1 MCVFA
6 VPLIWFTVI
15 HFTQCSFV
23 IQRRNPKQ
31 QQQQPQLI
39 RPTSKSFDDD
49 VLICNEKNPCPCE
62 MQRRIETKE
71 GARVE
76 WVDFKCKN
84 DNLKYGKSMSCQPRK
99 STKTF
104 CEDYEGIPLKK
115 PITVTVQHGCEL
127 RFDNPDTHTTADSHF
142 AGLNSHYAN
151 PDPQPHREKGS
162 SQKLRSSMNDLRLN
176 TRTHN
181 NHRRNHRHNHR
192 HNHRRNHRRNHQHQH
207 RHSHQ
212 HNL

>member
-84 DNLKYGKSMSCQPRK
+84 DNLKYGKSMSCKQLQ

-104 CEDYEGIPLKK
+104 CEDYEGIPIEKT
-115 PITVTVQHGCEL
+115 ITVTVQHGCEL
-127 RFDNPDTHTTADSHF
+127 RFDNPGTQATPDSRF
-142 AGLNSHYAN
+142 ASPDSGYASPDYRYAS
-151 PDPQPHREKGS
+151 PDPQPHRGKDEL
-162 SQKLRSSMNDLRLN
+162 QKLRSSLNDVQLN
-176 TRTHN
+176 A
-181 NHRRNHRHNHR
+181 RHHK
-192 HNHRRNHRRNHQHQH
+192 HHHHHHQHHSRNHRRDHHHNHQLPH
-207 RHSHQ
+207 
-212 HNL
+212 